1 MNDSQSLFHTRWN
14 CKYHIVVAPKFRKQ
28 TIYIKLKEDTGKIF
42 RLSDN
47 GFCFACS
54 CNFLLISWIY
64 LVIFLDQFDNI

>member
-1 MNDSQSLFHTRWN
+1 MQDSQSLSHTRWN

-28 TIYIKLKEDTGKIF
+28 TICIKLKEDTGKIF
-42 RLSDN
+42 RLSDSVL
-47 GFCFACS
+47 CFAFS